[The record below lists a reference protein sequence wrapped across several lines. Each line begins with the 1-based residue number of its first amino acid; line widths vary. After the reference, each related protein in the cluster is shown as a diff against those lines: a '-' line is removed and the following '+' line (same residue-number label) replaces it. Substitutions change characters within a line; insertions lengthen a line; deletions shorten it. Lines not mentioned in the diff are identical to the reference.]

1 MSNHFLNQLEMS
13 SNNNIVSI
21 DEFDNIIEFIKLI
34 IQDGR
39 LLRNS
44 EHTLI
49 NDLNSIIDCKDIS
62 NDYRNKYDE
71 FITFLEIYDAQY
83 NNKYNDL
90 ITYILNNL
98 KDDQK
103 QLLSRD
109 NDGIPILLA
118 RPMLERSYNNI
129 NNNNLLN
136 ENAYNLIL
144 SIKVSMRNIY
154 EFENHYLQNEIT
166 GNTNTNTNTN
176 TNH

>member
-1 MSNHFLNQLEMS
+1 MSNHILNQLEMS
-13 SNNNIVSI
+13 SNNNNIVSI
-21 DEFDNIIEFIKLI
+21 DQFDNIIEFIKLI

-49 NDLNSIIDCKDIS
+49 NELYSIIDCKNIS
-62 NDYRNKYDE
+62 NDYRNKYDK
-71 FITFLEIYDAQY
+71 FITFLEIYDTQY

-90 ITYILNNL
+90 ITYILNNMN
-98 KDDQK
+98 DNQK
-103 QLLSRD
+103 KLLSRD

-118 RPMLERSYNNI
+118 RPILERSYNNI
-129 NNNNLLN
+129 NNNKLLN

-154 EFENHYLQNEIT
+154 EFENQYVQNDTTRNI
-166 GNTNTNTNTN
+166 N